1 MKVTC
6 SSSKVRDK
14 LDIIRE
20 KHDQGVLDLKKGMST
35 AQEFIT
41 EKASQVTMLDGNCRN
56 TWSFIRLL
64 SGEITTMILFS
75 SVDCKHEY
83 TNGKAW

>member
-20 KHDQGVLDLKKGMST
+20 KHDQGVLDLKKEMYT

-41 EKASQVTMLDGNCRN
+41 EKALQVTMLDGNCRN
-56 TWSFIRLL
+56 T
-64 SGEITTMILFS
+64 
-75 SVDCKHEY
+75 
-83 TNGKAW
+83 